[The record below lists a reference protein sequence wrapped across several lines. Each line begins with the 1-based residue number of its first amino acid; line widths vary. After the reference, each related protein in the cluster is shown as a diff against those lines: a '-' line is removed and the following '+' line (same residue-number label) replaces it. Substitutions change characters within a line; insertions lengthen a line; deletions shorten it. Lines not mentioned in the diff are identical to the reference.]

1 MMRVVLDANIIISGI
16 GFPNGL
22 QSRILHRRI
31 AGGFHLLVSDPLVQ
45 EVRRTLSRT
54 DFSERYRALSGLALT
69 DALAGA
75 EWIEINRIRSGIAT
89 HPEDDVIVATAVLG
103 NAELLVTGDRQLL
116 KLGRVEGVRIVDS
129 RMFLEMLNDEA

>member
-1 MMRVVLDANIIISGI
+1 
-16 GFPNGL
+16 
-22 QSRILHRRI
+22 
-31 AGGFHLLVSDPLVQ
+31 
-45 EVRRTLSRT
+45 
-54 DFSERYRALSGLALT
+54 LALT